1 LGRGDTRHAAHKTDD
16 ALEAFQINLDPNC
29 QDYRKFGLEVIGV
42 LNEYVRAVRLFKEL
56 HGDIPVEKITRAHAR
71 TCTLTRQ
78 KLTSKTVNKL
88 FGGVQTIAR
97 WAFKNGMVPDDVQWS
112 DPFAT
117 MRLDEDALGGHH
129 SLCLN

>member
-1 LGRGDTRHAAHKTDD
+1 MHPD
-16 ALEAFQINLDPNC
+16 AP
-29 QDYRKFGLEVIGV
+29 
-42 LNEYVRAVRLFKEL
+42 
-56 HGDIPVEKITRAHAR
+56 
-71 TCTLTRQ
+71 

-117 MRLDEDALGGHH
+117 MRLDEDAPARASFTVPELNKLFASPFPYLVERRRKFATPDIAPQKSCNFARLGTWLRLKSRGIFVTDMHAVV
-129 SLCLN
+129 LA

>member
-1 LGRGDTRHAAHKTDD
+1 MAGLSIQKIY
-16 ALEAFQINLDPNC
+16 FQPDVNLDLAISQIVAASTC
-29 QDYRKFGLEVIGV
+29 SS
-42 LNEYVRAVRLFKEL
+42 KERDR
-56 HGDIPVEKITRAHAR
+56 HPDAP
-71 TCTLTRQ
+71 

-97 WAFKNGMVPDDVQWS
+97 WAFKNGMVSDDVQWS

>member
-1 LGRGDTRHAAHKTDD
+1 LFELSDKLPRIIAAAEAALGRGDIRHAAHKTDD

-56 HGDIPVEKITRAHAR
+56 RGDIPVEKITRAHAR

-78 KLTSKTVNKL
+78 SS
-88 FGGVQTIAR
+88 QAR
-97 WAFKNGMVPDDVQWS
+97 Q
-112 DPFAT
+112 
-117 MRLDEDALGGHH
+117 
-129 SLCLN
+129 